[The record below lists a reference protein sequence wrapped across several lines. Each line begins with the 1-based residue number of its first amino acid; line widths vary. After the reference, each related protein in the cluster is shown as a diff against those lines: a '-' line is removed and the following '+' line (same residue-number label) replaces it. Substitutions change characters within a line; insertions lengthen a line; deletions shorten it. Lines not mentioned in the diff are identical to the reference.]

1 MIYLAGFLA
10 YFIKGLCGFANTLVF
25 QSVLRISDTSLNMN
39 ITPLECLLSWPF
51 NLLMTWHKR
60 AYLKLKRVAGLIVL
74 VLGGAVIGVFLLKNL
89 HGAWLNRLFGITV
102 IAIALDLLF
111 LKKKSDPDSPL
122 LKVIGFLSSILCGL
136 FGVGA
141 FLAAYMNRVSD
152 SSDEFKANLS
162 AVFIFENSFRLLL
175 YALNGML
182 SAAILKQVLFCLPVS
197 LLGLYAGI
205 KCSQFVSE
213 KTAKIFVLI
222 ALFVSGLYLLFV

>member
-25 QSVLRISDTSLNMN
+25 QSVLRISDASLNMN

-111 LKKKSDPDSPL
+111 LKKKSDPDPL
-122 LKVIGFLSSILCGL
+122 ESVTDPKARRKIIDAFRATEMYMFASNVAIGLLMMISVLFDIDPSELRWQRTPAKEKPSEENMVLLLRNRLFMCLLNSSSNHITDLIRS
-136 FGVGA
+136 
-141 FLAAYMNRVSD
+141 MSD
-152 SSDEFKANLS
+152 SKYSFGSD
-162 AVFIFENSFRLLL
+162 NS
-175 YALNGML
+175 
-182 SAAILKQVLFCLPVS
+182 V
-197 LLGLYAGI
+197 
-205 KCSQFVSE
+205 
-213 KTAKIFVLI
+213 
-222 ALFVSGLYLLFV
+222 